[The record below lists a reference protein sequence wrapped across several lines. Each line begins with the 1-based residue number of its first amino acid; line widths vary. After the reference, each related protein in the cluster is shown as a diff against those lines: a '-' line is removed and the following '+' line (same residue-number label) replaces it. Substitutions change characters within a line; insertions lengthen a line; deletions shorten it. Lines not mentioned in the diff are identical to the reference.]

1 MKKQQLRKRLLAKR
15 DQLTKQEIAD
25 KSERILKQLLPYLH
39 DAKCVA
45 VYKSIASEVD
55 TAGII
60 RYLLEHGK
68 KVAVPVCESAGIMS
82 FYAVEEH
89 TVFVRNAMKIE
100 EPQDA
105 DIVASVDI
113 DLVLVPMVGFCGHAR
128 LGYGGGYYDRFL
140 ESSKAYKIGLAFACQ
155 QAMFVKEPHDINMDL
170 IIQENQTI

>member
-1 MKKQQLRKRLLAKR
+1 MMKKQLRKQLLAKR
-15 DQLTKQEIAD
+15 NQLTKQEIAD
-25 KSERILKQLLPYLH
+25 KSARILKQLLPYLH

-55 TAGII
+55 TSGII
-60 RYLLEHGK
+60 LYLLEHGK
-68 KVAVPVCESAGIMS
+68 KVAVPVCKSDGIMS

-100 EPQDA
+100 EPQGTDM
-105 DIVASVDI
+105 VASADI

-140 ESSKAYKIGLAFACQ
+140 ASSKAYKIGLAFACQ
-155 QAMFVKEPHDINMDL
+155 QAVFVKEPHDINMDL
-170 IIQENQTI
+170 IIREDQTI